1 MWGTRMAKSAKG
13 FNLGAYL
20 VAASLKGG
28 DLERMSVRARR
39 IYLQRYL
46 HLIETQIR
54 ILSER
59 LDKGSGWPGQVHAWD
74 QDALDADRVA
84 SLSSL
89 NYLFAV
95 REILRTTID
104 TL

>member
-1 MWGTRMAKSAKG
+1 MAKSAKG
-13 FNLGAYL
+13 FNVGAYL
-20 VAASLKGG
+20 AVASLRGG

-39 IYLQRYL
+39 VYLQRYL

-54 ILSER
+54 LLSEQ
-59 LDKGSGWPGQVHAWD
+59 LDNEEGRWPGQVDMSKQH
-74 QDALDADRVA
+74 ALDAERVA

-95 REILRTTID
+95 REVLRTTLD